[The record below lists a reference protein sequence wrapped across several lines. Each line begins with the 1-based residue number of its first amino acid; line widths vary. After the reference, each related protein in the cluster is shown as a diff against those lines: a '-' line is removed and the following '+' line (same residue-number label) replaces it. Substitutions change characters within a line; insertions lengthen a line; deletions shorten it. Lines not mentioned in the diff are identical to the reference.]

1 MGTNNSIY
9 EIRWHGRGGQGVIT
23 AAKIAA
29 YAAFLDGYKGVTSAP
44 FFGAERRGIPIS
56 ALTRISVEP
65 ILIISQIET
74 PDTVVI
80 LDHTLLKYNEV
91 FSGLKDKG
99 WIIVNSVRHPAELN
113 LPNSYNVAT
122 VDATGICKELGLAVS
137 GTPIV
142 NTAILGALARAT
154 QIVTLQSLE
163 KAIREKFANDA
174 SELNISALVKTYQ
187 STVTFT
193 KC

>member
-1 MGTNNSIY
+1 MSTDNNSIY

-23 AAKIAA
+23 AAKIVA

-44 FFGAERRGIPIS
+44 FFGAERRGIPVS
-56 ALTRISVEP
+56 ALTRVSVEP
-65 ILIISQIET
+65 ILIVSQIET
-74 PDTVVI
+74 PDAVVI

-91 FSGLKDKG
+91 LSGLKDKG
-99 WIIVNSVRHPAELN
+99 WVIVNSVRHPADLN

-137 GTPIV
+137 GIPIV
-142 NTAILGALARAT
+142 NTAILGALAHAT
-154 QIVTLQSLE
+154 RIVSLQSLE

-193 KC
+193 C